1 MAAPRNFKA
10 SVPDS
15 RALRVIPAPPNLDHT
30 PATLVRRG
38 GSAIWPN
45 LAALAA
51 GAEVQ
56 GEINLIDNSGN
67 NASGDRPIGA
77 GRSRREVL
85 KLGSIATLGA
95 ILGGGALLGRA
106 TPAFAQAGSK
116 GILSPTD
123 PLDIVIAVYPG
134 GTLLDF
140 AGPSE
145 IFHRLPNTNVRYA
158 SLDGGPVTLEFGVVY
173 GKTERLADIGKAGL
187 ILVPGGSDLSA
198 PMRPEYQAQ
207 ILRLA
212 ESAKYVTSVCNGS
225 LVLAATGVLKG
236 KRSACHWAFVNKL
249 SEYGAIPV
257 PERFVEDDNGRFMSG
272 GGVTAGIDF
281 ALRVAAKLR
290 GQQAAEFTQLA
301 IEYDPAP
308 PFHSG
313 HPRDAR
319 PEVIAMVDK
328 ELPGASKG
336 LARIPGVR

>member
-1 MAAPRNFKA
+1 MTDHSENNVSDERLT
-10 SVPDS
+10 
-15 RALRVIPAPPNLDHT
+15 RAGH
-30 PATLVRRG
+30 
-38 GSAIWPN
+38 
-45 LAALAA
+45 
-51 GAEVQ
+51 
-56 GEINLIDNSGN
+56 
-67 NASGDRPIGA
+67 
-77 GRSRREVL
+77 SRRDIL
-85 KLGSIATLGA
+85 KFGSIATLGA
-95 ILGGGALLGRA
+95 VLGGVALPGRA
-106 TPAFAQAGSK
+106 APVLAQAGSE
-116 GILSPTD
+116 GELAPND
-123 PLDIVIAVYPG
+123 PLDILIVNYDG

-158 SLDGGPVTLEFGVVY
+158 SLNGGSVTLEFGVVY
-173 GKTERLADIGKAGL
+173 GKTERLADIEKTDV
-187 ILVPGGSDLSA
+187 ILVPGGSNLAA

-207 ILRLA
+207 IRRLA
-212 ESAKYVTSVCNGS
+212 DSAKHVTSVCNGS

-257 PERFVEDDNGRFMSG
+257 PDRFVEDDNGRFMSG

-328 ELPGASKG
+328 ELPGASRG

>member
-1 MAAPRNFKA
+1 MTDN
-10 SVPDS
+10 SE
-15 RALRVIPAPPNLDHT
+15 N
-30 PATLVRRG
+30 
-38 GSAIWPN
+38 N
-45 LAALAA
+45 AA
-51 GAEVQ
+51 GEQ
-56 GEINLIDNSGN
+56 
-67 NASGDRPIGA
+67 PTGA
-77 GRSRREVL
+77 GRTRRDVL

-95 ILGGGALLGRA
+95 ILGSGALLGR
-106 TPAFAQAGSK
+106 TTSAFAQTGSE
-116 GILSPTD
+116 GTLSPTD
-123 PLDIVIAVYPG
+123 PLDIVITVYPG

-158 SLDGGPVTLEFGVVY
+158 SLDGGYVPLEFGVMY
-173 GKTERLADIGKAGL
+173 GKTERLADIEKAGL

-198 PMRPEYQAQ
+198 PMQPAYQAQ
-207 ILRLA
+207 VRRLA
-212 ESAKYVTSVCNGS
+212 ESAKHVTSVCNGS

-257 PERFVEDDNGRFMSG
+257 PDRFVEDDNSRFMSG

-290 GQQAAEFTQLA
+290 GQQAAEFTQLV

-328 ELPGASKG
+328 ELPGASRG

>member
-1 MAAPRNFKA
+1 MQGE
-10 SVPDS
+10 V
-15 RALRVIPAPPNLDHT
+15 NLTDHT
-30 PATLVRRG
+30 KTD
-38 GSAIWPN
+38 
-45 LAALAA
+45 AASEKLTRA
-51 GAEVQ
+51 GH
-56 GEINLIDNSGN
+56 
-67 NASGDRPIGA
+67 
-77 GRSRREVL
+77 SRRDAL
-85 KLGSIATLGA
+85 KFGGVATLGA
-95 ILGGGALLGRA
+95 VLGGGALLGRA
-106 TPAFAQAGSK
+106 TPAFAQADSAAELAPSEPLN
-116 GILSPTD
+116 IL
-123 PLDIVIAVYPG
+123 IVNYDG

-158 SLDGGPVTLEFGVVY
+158 SLNGGNVTLEFGVVY
-173 GKTERLADIGKAGL
+173 GNTERLADIEKTDL

-198 PMRPEYQAQ
+198 PMRPAYQAQ
-207 ILRLA
+207 IRRLA
-212 ESAKYVTSVCNGS
+212 ESAKHVTSVCNGS

-257 PERFVEDDNGRFMSG
+257 PDRFVEDDHGRFMSG

-281 ALRVAAKLR
+281 ALRVAARLR
-290 GQQAAEFTQLA
+290 GRQAAEFTQLA

-328 ELPGASKG
+328 ELPGASSG

>member
-1 MAAPRNFKA
+1 
-10 SVPDS
+10 
-15 RALRVIPAPPNLDHT
+15 
-30 PATLVRRG
+30 
-38 GSAIWPN
+38 
-45 LAALAA
+45 
-51 GAEVQ
+51 VQ
-56 GEINLIDNSGN
+56 GENILTDNSKN
-67 NASGDRPIGA
+67 DVSARQLIGG
-77 GRSRREVL
+77 GRSRRDVL
-85 KLGSIATLGA
+85 RLGGVATLGA
-95 ILGGGALLGRA
+95 VLGGAGMLGHA
-106 TPAFAQAGSK
+106 TTARAQAGRE
-116 GILSPTD
+116 GVLAPND
-123 PLDIVIAVYPG
+123 PLNILIVNYDG

-158 SLDGGPVTLEFGVVY
+158 SLNGGNVTLEFGVVY
-173 GKTERLADIGKAGL
+173 GKTERLADIEQTDV

-207 ILRLA
+207 IRRLA
-212 ESAKYVTSVCNGS
+212 DGAKHVTSVCNGS

-290 GQQAAEFTQLA
+290 GQQAAEFTQLV

-328 ELPGASKG
+328 RLPGASKG
-336 LARIPGVR
+336 LARIPGVS

>member
-1 MAAPRNFKA
+1 MT
-10 SVPDS
+10 DS
-15 RALRVIPAPPNLDHT
+15 
-30 PATLVRRG
+30 
-38 GSAIWPN
+38 SK
-45 LAALAA
+45 
-51 GAEVQ
+51 
-56 GEINLIDNSGN
+56 N
-67 NASGDRPIGA
+67 NASVRQLTRA
-77 GRSRREVL
+77 GNSRRDLL
-85 KLGSIATLGA
+85 KLGSAATLGA
-95 ILGGGALLGRA
+95 VLGGGALLGHVA
-106 TPAFAQAGSK
+106 PARAQAG
-116 GILSPTD
+116 GEGLLAPNT
-123 PLDIVIAVYPG
+123 PLDILIVNYDG

-158 SLDGGPVTLEFGVVY
+158 SLNGGNVTLEFGVVY
-173 GKTERLADIGKAGL
+173 GKTERLADIEKTDV
-187 ILVPGGSDLSA
+187 ILVPGGSDLTA

-207 ILRLA
+207 IRRLA
-212 ESAKYVTSVCNGS
+212 ESAKHVTSVCNGS
-225 LVLAATGVLKG
+225 LVLAATGILNG

-249 SEYGAIPV
+249 AEYGAIPV
-257 PERFVEDDNGRFMSG
+257 PDRFVEDDNGRFMSG

-290 GQQAAEFTQLA
+290 GRQAAEFTQLV

-328 ELPGASKG
+328 KLPGASRG

>member
-1 MAAPRNFKA
+1 MT
-10 SVPDS
+10 D
-15 RALRVIPAPPNLDHT
+15 PNENNT
-30 PATLVRRG
+30 T
-38 GSAIWPN
+38 
-45 LAALAA
+45 
-51 GAEVQ
+51 
-56 GEINLIDNSGN
+56 GE
-67 NASGDRPIGA
+67 RPISTGS
-77 GRSRREVL
+77 SRRDVL
-85 KLGSIATLGA
+85 KFGGIVTLGSL
-95 ILGGGALLGRA
+95 LGGGALLGHA
-106 TPAFAQAGSK
+106 TSALAQAG
-116 GILSPTD
+116 GGAELAPNEPLNIL
-123 PLDIVIAVYPG
+123 IVNYDG

-158 SLDGGPVTLEFGVVY
+158 SLNGGNVTLEFGVVY
-173 GKTERLADIGKAGL
+173 GNTERLADIEKTDL

-198 PMRPEYQAQ
+198 PMRPEYLAQ
-207 ILRLA
+207 IRRLA
-212 ESAKYVTSVCNGS
+212 ESARHVTSVCNGS
-225 LVLAATGVLKG
+225 LVLAATGILKG

-249 SEYGAIPV
+249 TEYGAIAV
-257 PERFVEDDNGRFMSG
+257 PDRFVEDDNGRFMSG

-313 HPRDAR
+313 HPREAR

-328 ELPGASKG
+328 VLPNASKG

>member
-1 MAAPRNFKA
+1 LT
-10 SVPDS
+10 DS
-15 RALRVIPAPPNLDHT
+15 ND
-30 PATLVRRG
+30 
-38 GSAIWPN
+38 
-45 LAALAA
+45 
-51 GAEVQ
+51 
-56 GEINLIDNSGN
+56 N
-67 NASGDRPIGA
+67 NAFVKPLTRA
-77 GRSRREVL
+77 GRSRRDVL
-85 KLGSIATLGA
+85 KLGSAATLGA
-95 ILGGGALLGRA
+95 VLGGSALLGHA
-106 TPAFAQAGSK
+106 TPVSAQTGSE
-116 GILSPTD
+116 GLLAPNA
-123 PLDIVIAVYPG
+123 PLDILIVNYDG

-158 SLDGGPVTLEFGVVY
+158 SLDGGNVTLEFGVVY
-173 GKTERLADIGKAGL
+173 GNTERLADIEQTDV
-187 ILVPGGSDLSA
+187 ILVPGGSDLTA
-198 PMRPEYQAQ
+198 PMRPAYQAQ
-207 ILRLA
+207 IRRLA
-212 ESAKYVTSVCNGS
+212 ESAKHVTSVCNGS
-225 LVLAATGVLKG
+225 LVLAATGVLNG

-290 GQQAAEFTQLA
+290 GRQAAEFTQLA

-328 ELPGASKG
+328 KLPGASRG

>member
-1 MAAPRNFKA
+1 M
-10 SVPDS
+10 
-15 RALRVIPAPPNLDHT
+15 
-30 PATLVRRG
+30 
-38 GSAIWPN
+38 
-45 LAALAA
+45 
-51 GAEVQ
+51 
-56 GEINLIDNSGN
+56 IDNSEN
-67 NASGDRPIGA
+67 NASGEQLTRA
-77 GRSRREVL
+77 GHSRRDAL
-85 KLGSIATLGA
+85 KFGSVATLGA
-95 ILGGGALLGRA
+95 ILGGGGLLARA
-106 TPAFAQAGSK
+106 TPALAQAGSA
-116 GILSPTD
+116 GELAPSD
-123 PLDIVIAVYPG
+123 PLNILIVNYDG

-158 SLDGGPVTLEFGVVY
+158 SLNGGNVTLEFGVVY
-173 GKTERLADIGKAGL
+173 GKTERLTDIEKTDV
-187 ILVPGGSDLSA
+187 ILVPGGSDLTA
-198 PMRPEYQAQ
+198 PMGPEYQAQ
-207 ILRLA
+207 IRRLA
-212 ESAKYVTSVCNGS
+212 ESAKHVTSVCNGS
-225 LVLAATGVLKG
+225 LVLAATGILKG

-257 PERFVEDDNGRFMSG
+257 PDRFVEDDNGRFMSG

-290 GQQAAEFTQLA
+290 GQQAAEFTQLV

-328 ELPGASKG
+328 ELPGAFRG